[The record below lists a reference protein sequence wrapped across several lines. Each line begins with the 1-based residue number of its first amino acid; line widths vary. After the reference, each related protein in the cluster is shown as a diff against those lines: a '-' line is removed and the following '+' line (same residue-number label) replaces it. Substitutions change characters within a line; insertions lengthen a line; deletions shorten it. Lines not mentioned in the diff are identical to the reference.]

1 MSFSKIKEIANQS
14 DYRDVNLYIFKKK
27 SGNRDPL
34 VHNIGIDKNTKNKLR
49 EHILSTIN
57 RISIDNEIVE
67 YNPII
72 TRKDTIEKAIKSDF
86 PDLNEYVSLI
96 INSGETCE
104 RTDNRN
110 DFYCIDININSENRF
125 LSFNKID
132 DLKNLKKLL
141 LGVIKDEFR
150 QIPIDEKIIS
160 LGTGISFF
168 VHNEEVFIYNK
179 GVFKQIINI

>member
-67 YNPII
+67 YN
-72 TRKDTIEKAIKSDF
+72 
-86 PDLNEYVSLI
+86 
-96 INSGETCE
+96 
-104 RTDNRN
+104 
-110 DFYCIDININSENRF
+110 
-125 LSFNKID
+125 
-132 DLKNLKKLL
+132 
-141 LGVIKDEFR
+141 
-150 QIPIDEKIIS
+150 IIS
-160 LGTGISFF
+160 LIEKILIIYSFF
-168 VHNEEVFIYNK
+168 CRSGIEKMKKILPLFRIYATL
-179 GVFKQIINI
+179 